1 MKNNEG
7 LNSDEISALQI
18 GKEEIVADRSFYLIN
33 LKAFYEH
40 VVDLQNKDAKLKPF
54 VNN

>member
-7 LNSDEISALQI
+7 LNPDEISALKI
-18 GKEEIVADRSFYLIN
+18 AKEEIVADRSFYLVN
-33 LKAFYEH
+33 LKALYEH
-40 VVDLQNKDAKLKPF
+40 VVDLRNKYEKLKPF